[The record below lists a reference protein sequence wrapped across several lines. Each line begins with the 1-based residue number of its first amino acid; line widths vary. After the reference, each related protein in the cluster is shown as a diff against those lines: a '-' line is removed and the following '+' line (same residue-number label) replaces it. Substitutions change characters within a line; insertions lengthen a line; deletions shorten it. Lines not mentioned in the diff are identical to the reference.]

1 MTKLGRLHIC
11 DGGSFFISREG
22 QEHGVLL
29 WEDVQREL
37 PVCSE
42 GKDESWDVE
51 KGEVENKVQ
60 ECNLGLSSS

>member
-1 MTKLGRLHIC
+1 MRTC

-22 QEHGVLL
+22 QECGVLL

-42 GKDESWDVE
+42 GRDEAWDLE

-60 ECNLGLSSS
+60 KRSLGLSSS